1 MPFCP
6 KSGSDSQGKRDSV
19 AEGGGV
25 SEANIETRVDKL
37 ARYNNAMIRHGVAEG
52 GGVSE
57 ANIET
62 RIDKLARYNEY
73 YDWTRLRREVV
84 FIETRFDK
92 LARYNECYDWTR
104 RCRKEV
110 NFQ

>member
-6 KSGSDSQGKRDSV
+6 KSGSDSQGKRDS
-19 AEGGGV
+19 
-25 SEANIETRVDKL
+25 
-37 ARYNNAMIRHGVAEG
+37 VAEG

>member
-25 SEANIETRVDKL
+25 SEANIETRFDKL
-37 ARYNNAMIRHGVAEG
+37 
-52 GGVSE
+52 
-57 ANIET
+57 T
-62 RIDKLARYNEY
+62 RYNEY

-92 LARYNECYDWTR
+92 LARYNECYDWIR

>member
-25 SEANIETRVDKL
+25 SEANIETRFDKL
-37 ARYNNAMIRHGVAEG
+37 
-52 GGVSE
+52 
-57 ANIET
+57 T
-62 RIDKLARYNEY
+62 RYNEY

>member
-6 KSGSDSQGKRDSV
+6 KSGSDSQGKRESV

-37 ARYNNAMIRHGVAEG
+37 ARYNER
-52 GGVSE
+52 
-57 ANIET
+57 
-62 RIDKLARYNEY
+62 

-84 FIETRFDK
+84 FIETRVDK
-92 LARYNECYDWTR
+92 LARYNEYYDWTR
-104 RCRKEV
+104 RCHKEV

>member
-37 ARYNNAMIRHGVAEG
+37 ARYN
-52 GGVSE
+52 
-57 ANIET
+57 
-62 RIDKLARYNEY
+62 EY
-73 YDWTRLRREVV
+73 YDWIRLRREVV

>member
-25 SEANIETRVDKL
+25 SEANIETR
-37 ARYNNAMIRHGVAEG
+37 
-52 GGVSE
+52 
-57 ANIET
+57 
-62 RIDKLARYNEY
+62 IDKLARYNER
-73 YDWTRLRREVV
+73 YDWTRLRR
-84 FIETRFDK
+84 
-92 LARYNECYDWTR
+92 
-104 RCRKEV
+104 KEV

>member
-25 SEANIETRVDKL
+25 SEANIETR
-37 ARYNNAMIRHGVAEG
+37 
-52 GGVSE
+52 
-57 ANIET
+57 
-62 RIDKLARYNEY
+62 
-73 YDWTRLRREVV
+73 
-84 FIETRFDK
+84 FDK

-110 NFQ
+110 NFQSRGGSYYVAYDKIYIIMSERNFKC

>member
-25 SEANIETRVDKL
+25 SEANIETRF
-37 ARYNNAMIRHGVAEG
+37 E
-52 GGVSE
+52 
-57 ANIET
+57 
-62 RIDKLARYNEY
+62 LARYNEY

-92 LARYNECYDWTR
+92 LARYNECYDWIR

>member
-25 SEANIETRVDKL
+25 SEANIATRFDKL
-37 ARYNNAMIRHGVAEG
+37 
-52 GGVSE
+52 
-57 ANIET
+57 T
-62 RIDKLARYNEY
+62 RYNEY

>member
-1 MPFCP
+1 M
-6 KSGSDSQGKRDSV
+6 
-19 AEGGGV
+19 

-37 ARYNNAMIRHGVAEG
+37 ARYN
-52 GGVSE
+52 
-57 ANIET
+57 
-62 RIDKLARYNEY
+62 EY
-73 YDWTRLRREVV
+73 YDWIRLRREVV
-84 FIETRFDK
+84 FIATRFDK

>member
-25 SEANIETRVDKL
+25 SEANIETRF
-37 ARYNNAMIRHGVAEG
+37 
-52 GGVSE
+52 
-57 ANIET
+57 
-62 RIDKLARYNEY
+62 DKLARYNEY

-92 LARYNECYDWTR
+92 LARYNECYDWIR

>member
-37 ARYNNAMIRHGVAEG
+37 ARYNER
-52 GGVSE
+52 
-57 ANIET
+57 
-62 RIDKLARYNEY
+62 
-73 YDWTRLRREVV
+73 
-84 FIETRFDK
+84 
-92 LARYNECYDWTR
+92 YDWTR
-104 RCRKEV
+104 RCHKEV

>member
-1 MPFCP
+1 MKTLFEYGFAERQFSLPFCP

-25 SEANIETRVDKL
+25 SEANI
-37 ARYNNAMIRHGVAEG
+37 A
-52 GGVSE
+52 
-57 ANIET
+57 T

>member
-25 SEANIETRVDKL
+25 SEANIETRF
-37 ARYNNAMIRHGVAEG
+37 
-52 GGVSE
+52 
-57 ANIET
+57 
-62 RIDKLARYNEY
+62 DKLARYNEY

-92 LARYNECYDWTR
+92 LARYNERYDWTR

>member
-6 KSGSDSQGKRDSV
+6 KSGSDSQGKRESV

-37 ARYNNAMIRHGVAEG
+37 ARYNERYDWTRLRREV
-52 GGVSE
+52 VF
-57 ANIET
+57 IEM
-62 RIDKLARYNEY
+62 RFDKLARYNEY

-84 FIETRFDK
+84 FIETRVDK
-92 LARYNECYDWTR
+92 LARYNEYYDWTR
-104 RCRKEV
+104 RCHKEV

>member
-25 SEANIETRVDKL
+25 SEANIETRFDKL
-37 ARYNNAMIRHGVAEG
+37 
-52 GGVSE
+52 
-57 ANIET
+57 T
-62 RIDKLARYNEY
+62 RYNEY
-73 YDWTRLRREVV
+73 YDWTRLRH
-84 FIETRFDK
+84 
-92 LARYNECYDWTR
+92 
-104 RCRKEV
+104 KEV

>member
-25 SEANIETRVDKL
+25 SEANIETRFDKL
-37 ARYNNAMIRHGVAEG
+37 
-52 GGVSE
+52 
-57 ANIET
+57 T
-62 RIDKLARYNEY
+62 RYNEY

-84 FIETRFDK
+84 FIEMRFDK

>member
-37 ARYNNAMIRHGVAEG
+37 ARYNER
-52 GGVSE
+52 
-57 ANIET
+57 
-62 RIDKLARYNEY
+62 

-84 FIETRFDK
+84 FIAVLPEER
-92 LARYNECYDWTR
+92 
-104 RCRKEV
+104 
-110 NFQ
+110 

>member
-25 SEANIETRVDKL
+25 SEANIETRV
-37 ARYNNAMIRHGVAEG
+37 
-52 GGVSE
+52 
-57 ANIET
+57 
-62 RIDKLARYNEY
+62 DKLARYNEY